1 MVLLLAVAVMAVAV
15 ASWIIAT
22 TFRIRIR
29 ENTADLA
36 MARRQIMQCAE
47 RLKQAEKR
55 LRTQSDHDQSR
66 WADEFETVRQQIGEA
81 HVHLA
86 RHDAQIR
93 QHQDRMDDDQGTE
106 TEQMGSAQK
115 QIEALQEA
123 VRDLDHRARQA
134 EEAAARSAGLG
145 EQATAGLTDLRQQSD
160 LRLAGVARDVSRL
173 SRYLDGVREYIRAQL
188 DHDVAATRDQPGHR
202 VLTGGIYTE
211 APAAADVLPL
221 LYDALVQQLPLETL
235 FHDSGRSYLFWRPG
249 SGATP
254 EQQLGQLLRACVA
267 GAPGGSGADGMSG
280 ADGTTGDHGASGGD
294 GDVPVRGLAELHGLL
309 LALHHGG
316 PGTLQLG
323 PLVVFRTSDQFAGL
337 VLAATEADLLDGQV
351 SLPAPEECR
360 SLLKTLGDDRLTDLG
375 AWAARQPG

>member
-86 RHDAQIR
+86 THDAQIR
-93 QHQDRMDDDQGTE
+93 QHQDRLDDQGSE

-115 QIEALQEA
+115 EIEALQEA

-173 SRYLDGVREYIRAQL
+173 TRYLDGVREYIRAQL
-188 DHDVAATRDQPGHR
+188 DHDVTATRDQPGHR

-211 APAAADVLPL
+211 APAATDVLPL
-221 LYDALVQQLPLETL
+221 LFDSLIQQLPLETL

-249 SGATP
+249 SGQTP
-254 EQQLGQLLRACVA
+254 EQQLGQLLQVCLAD
-267 GAPGGSGADGMSG
+267 APDAPD
-280 ADGTTGDHGASGGD
+280 TPGD
-294 GDVPVRGLAELHGLL
+294 GDDSDDAPVRGLAELRGLL

-316 PGTLQLG
+316 PGTLQVG

-337 VLAATEADLLDGQV
+337 VLATAEAGLLDGQP

-360 SLLKTLGDDRLTDLG
+360 SLLKTLGDDRLTDLS
-375 AWAARQPG
+375 AWAARQPA

>member
-1 MVLLLAVAVMAVAV
+1 MVLLLAVAVMSVAV

-93 QHQDRMDDDQGTE
+93 QHQDRLDDQGAQTE
-106 TEQMGSAQK
+106 LVGSARK
-115 QIEALQEA
+115 EIEALQEA
-123 VRDLDHRARQA
+123 VRDLETRARQA
-134 EEAAARSAGLG
+134 EKAVARSAGLG

-173 SRYLDGVREYIRAQL
+173 SRHLDGVREYIRAQL
-188 DHDVAATRDQPGHR
+188 DHDVTATRDQPGHR
-202 VLTGGIYTE
+202 VLAGGIYTE
-211 APAAADVLPL
+211 APTATDVLPL
-221 LYDALVQQLPLETL
+221 LFDSLTQQLPLETL
-235 FHDSGRSYLFWRPG
+235 FHDSGRSYLFWRAG
-249 SGATP
+249 SGQTP
-254 EQQLGQLLRACVA
+254 EQQLGQLLQACLA
-267 GAPGGSGADGMSG
+267 DAPDAHDAPEAPGSP
-280 ADGTTGDHGASGGD
+280 GDD
-294 GDVPVRGLAELHGLL
+294 GDDGEDAPVRGLAELRGLL

-316 PGTLQLG
+316 PGTLQVG

-337 VLAATEADLLDGQV
+337 VLATTEAGLFDGQPA
-351 SLPAPEECR
+351 LPAPEECR

-375 AWAARQPG
+375 ALAARQPA

>member
-29 ENTADLA
+29 ENTADLG
-36 MARRQIMQCAE
+36 MARRQIMQSAE
-47 RLKQAEKR
+47 RLKQAERR

-93 QHQDRMDDDQGTE
+93 QHQDRLDDHAAE
-106 TEQMGSAQK
+106 TELVGSARK
-115 QIEALQEA
+115 EIEALQEA
-123 VRDLDHRARQA
+123 VRDLGHRARQA

-173 SRYLDGVREYIRAQL
+173 TRHLDGVREYIRAQL
-188 DHDVAATRDQPGHR
+188 DHDVTATRDQPGHR

-211 APAAADVLPL
+211 APAATDVLPL
-221 LYDALVQQLPLETL
+221 LYDSLVQQLPLETL
-235 FHDSGRSYLFWRPG
+235 FHDSGRSYLFWRSSRG
-249 SGATP
+249 QTP
-254 EQQLGQLLRACVA
+254 EQQLGQVLQACLA
-267 GAPGGSGADGMSG
+267 GPPGALDAPGDDG
-280 ADGTTGDHGASGGD
+280 D
-294 GDVPVRGLAELHGLL
+294 DVPVRGVAELRGLL

-316 PGTLQLG
+316 PGTLQVG

-337 VLAATEADLLDGQV
+337 VLATADAGLLDSQP

-375 AWAARQPG
+375 PWAARQLA

>member
-29 ENTADLA
+29 ENTADLG

-81 HVHLA
+81 HVQLA

-93 QHQDRMDDDQGTE
+93 QHQDKLDDQGAE
-106 TEQMGSAQK
+106 TEQMGSARK
-115 QIEALQEA
+115 EIEALQEA

-188 DHDVAATRDQPGHR
+188 DHDVMATRDQPGHR
-202 VLTGGIYTE
+202 VLTGGIWTE
-211 APAAADVLPL
+211 APAATDVLPL
-221 LYDALVQQLPLETL
+221 LYDSLVQQLPLETL
-235 FHDSGRSYLFWRPG
+235 FHDSGRCYLFWRSAAG
-249 SGATP
+249 QTP
-254 EQQLGQLLRACVA
+254 EHQLGELLRACVA
-267 GAPGGSGADGMSG
+267 DAADAPGD
-280 ADGTTGDHGASGGD
+280 D
-294 GDVPVRGLAELHGLL
+294 GDSAPVRGLAELRALL

-323 PLVVFRTSDQFAGL
+323 PLAVFRTSDQFAGL
-337 VLAATEADLLDGQV
+337 VLASTEAGLLDGQAG
-351 SLPAPEECR
+351 LPTPEECR

-375 AWAARQPG
+375 AWAARQPS

>member
-1 MVLLLAVAVMAVAV
+1 MVLLLAVAVMSVAV

-93 QHQDRMDDDQGTE
+93 QHQDRLDDQGAE
-106 TEQMGSAQK
+106 TELMSSARK
-115 QIEALQEA
+115 EIEALQEA
-123 VRDLDHRARQA
+123 VRDLDHRSRQA
-134 EEAAARSAGLG
+134 EETAARSAGLG
-145 EQATAGLTDLRQQSD
+145 EQATTGLTDLRQQSD

-188 DHDVAATRDQPGHR
+188 DHDVTATRDQPGHR

-211 APAAADVLPL
+211 APAATDVLPL
-221 LYDALVQQLPLETL
+221 LYDSLIQQLPLETL
-235 FHDSGRSYLFWRPG
+235 FHDSGRSYLFWRSG
-249 SGATP
+249 SGQMP
-254 EQQLGQLLRACVA
+254 EPQLNQLLQACVA
-267 GAPGGSGADGMSG
+267 HAPDDSDAPGGDADD
-280 ADGTTGDHGASGGD
+280 A
-294 GDVPVRGLAELHGLL
+294 PVRGLAELRGLL

-316 PGTLQLG
+316 PGTLQVG

-337 VLAATEADLLDGQV
+337 VLATAEADLLDGQP

-375 AWAARQPG
+375 AWAARQPA